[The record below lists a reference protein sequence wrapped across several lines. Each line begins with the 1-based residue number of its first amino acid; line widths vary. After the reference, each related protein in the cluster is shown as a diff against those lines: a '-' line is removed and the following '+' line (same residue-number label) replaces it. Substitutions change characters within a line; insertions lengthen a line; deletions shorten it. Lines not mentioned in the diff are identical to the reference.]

1 MTPPRTPQVDYEQEL
16 KIVRKFLNRNNINDL
31 MLAMAPWGVQ
41 PHVVR
46 VVGYKG
52 DIVSGLN
59 VAPSVDFSRD
69 IDTDG
74 YFDSTHKDRLT
85 VPEGLGGNYFIHTEV
100 RWLKPNPQ
108 VEFDLADRDAG
119 RFYSH
124 LRLNNE
130 QGPVES
136 SRSTNSAVPFASGT
150 TQICMAEIQL
160 TAGDYVQLLVNQ
172 TVCPKL
178 QVNAWMTMRMVGP

>member
-1 MTPPRTPQVDYEQEL
+1 MTMPRNPQIDYEQEL
-16 KIVRKFLNRNNINDL
+16 KIVRKFLKRNNINDL
-31 MLAMAPWGVQ
+31 MLALASWGVQ

-85 VPEGLGGNYFIHTEV
+85 VPLWRRPPGTSRAAQAHERRTPGPPRPGGMVALVAEN
-100 RWLKPNPQ
+100 Q
-108 VEFDLADRDAG
+108 A
-119 RFYSH
+119 
-124 LRLNNE
+124 NE
-130 QGPVES
+130 Q
-136 SRSTNSAVPFASGT
+136 
-150 TQICMAEIQL
+150 Q
-160 TAGDYVQLLVNQ
+160 
-172 TVCPKL
+172 
-178 QVNAWMTMRMVGP
+178 